1 VDFSILIIIAE
12 DADVP
17 ILLPSDLITEA
28 VTEVMEAGILPSDPT
43 TEDMEVDIL
52 LSDLIMVVAE
62 AGILLSDLI
71 MVVAEAIDAMEA
83 GSPHLPSDPIA
94 IVAMD
99 VTHGK
104 TKKTTVAATRK
115 MTDLLQNSDQNPMRA
130 KAHLI
135 PPLTLPP
142 TLKKS

>member
-1 VDFSILIIIAE
+1 MDFSILIIIAE

-43 TEDMEVDIL
+43 TEDMEVD
-52 LSDLIMVVAE
+52 
-62 AGILLSDLI
+62 ILLSDLI